1 MNLLAT
7 TANRKDQRRDREV
20 GMAANVERIDVGSA
34 QQRVMGGGALLVCGY
49 EDDAKCRKGRL
60 EGSIPLARFEA
71 MAPTLPKSQ
80 EVIFYCA

>member
-1 MNLLAT
+1 
-7 TANRKDQRRDREV
+7 
-20 GMAANVERIDVGSA
+20 MAANVERIDVASA
-34 QQRVMGGGALLVCGY
+34 RQHVREGRALLVCAY

-80 EVIFYCA
+80 QIIFYCA

>member
-1 MNLLAT
+1 
-7 TANRKDQRRDREV
+7 
-20 GMAANVERIDVGSA
+20 MAANVERIDVGSA